1 MVVSEVVLEVVVL
14 EMVVLEAVL
23 EVVLEEVLLVVKR
36 EEDRN
41 IGGDNKEQRKC
52 IVLL

>member
-1 MVVSEVVLEVVVL
+1 MSEVVLEVVVL
-14 EMVVLEAVL
+14 EMVVLEV
-23 EVVLEEVLLVVKR
+23 ELEEVLLVVKR

-41 IGGDNKEQRKC
+41 IGGDNKEQRRC

>member
-1 MVVSEVVLEVVVL
+1 MVVLEEVVLKVVVLEV
-14 EMVVLEAVL
+14 E
-23 EVVLEEVLLVVKR
+23 LEEVLLVVKR

-41 IGGDNKEQRKC
+41 IGGDNKEQRRC